1 MTPIRMGISSAK
13 STWWVSARAVDMP
26 MSPVN
31 GWTLLARLSLG
42 GATIGSVVAGILFGI
57 VAGWGVA
64 LLFVILWVVVSE
76 RRP

>member
-1 MTPIRMGISSAK
+1 
-13 STWWVSARAVDMP
+13 MP

>member
-1 MTPIRMGISSAK
+1 MGISSAK

-42 GATIGSVVAGILFGI
+42 GATIGSVVAGILFGN
-57 VAGWGVA
+57 AGWGVA